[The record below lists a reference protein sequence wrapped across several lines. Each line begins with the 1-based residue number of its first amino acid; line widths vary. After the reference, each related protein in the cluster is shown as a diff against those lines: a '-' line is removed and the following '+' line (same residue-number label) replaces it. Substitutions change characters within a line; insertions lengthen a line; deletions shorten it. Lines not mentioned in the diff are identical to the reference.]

1 VNIDVWGEHH
11 QLGVGVSP
19 RGQVSRPNFDSGDI
33 EIECAIIKA
42 RAATALIHSRT
53 AAFAAIQYI

>member
-1 VNIDVWGEHH
+1 VNIDVWGDHH

-19 RGQVSRPNFDSGDI
+19 RGQVSRPNFDSGNM

-42 RAATALIHSRT
+42 RAATALIHSH
-53 AAFAAIQYI
+53 AQAFAAIHCT